1 MLLSVTEFLVM
12 TGGAW
17 EGGIPALNHAAADRS
32 LSTLC
37 YWKPEGTWVQAGH
50 PKVGIVRK
58 SPWEALFILGLLT
71 QLWLLHFK
79 K

>member
-32 LSTLC
+32 PSTLY
-37 YWKPEGTWVQAGH
+37 YWQPEGTWVRAGH
-50 PKVGIVRK
+50 PNVGIVRK
-58 SPWEALFILGLLT
+58 SP
-71 QLWLLHFK
+71 
-79 K
+79 